1 MTQQSLFDDENFD
14 EGDHAH
20 QNAVARAG
28 STNNPLRIHP
38 FTAAHYL
45 ARVRQIRRAMETGNW
60 NDRRINK
67 DATETPN
74 ES

>member
-20 QNAVARAG
+20 QNAVAQSSNPR
-28 STNNPLRIHP
+28 NPLGIRP
-38 FTAAHYL
+38 FTAANHL